1 MIGRFFLSDVC
12 VFLFEGWLLQIIIMI
27 DGSEKYFVKAAFELQ
42 SLRVFEK
49 RSKKVKKHHQWSPSS
64 FYGGPPEVRKLPI
77 TEFLCETK

>member
-1 MIGRFFLSDVC
+1 MVAKN
-12 VFLFEGWLLQIIIMI
+12 II
-27 DGSEKYFVKAAFELQ
+27 VKAAFELQ

-77 TEFLCETK
+77 I